1 MIIFVSIILAAAFLA
16 YANGANDNFKGVA
29 TLFGSGATDYKKAL
43 AWATITT
50 FLGSLSA
57 IFISAKLVT
66 AFSGRGL
73 VPEQIAQ
80 NPHFLLS
87 VGLGAALTV
96 FIATLSGI
104 PISTTHSLMG
114 ALIGAGII
122 AAGARIN
129 FSVLANKFFAPLL
142 ISPVFS
148 ALLTFILYPCF
159 KFCRVRLGIERQMC
173 LCAGGDKPQAVRIS
187 ADGSAVLQATGI
199 SLTIGQLKNCQAYY
213 QGKILGFDSQAI
225 LDKLHYLSSAAVSF
239 SRGLNDTPKIVA
251 PLLAISAFSL
261 KGEISLV
268 AAAIAIGGILNARKV
283 ALTMSRRITRMNHG
297 QGFSANIV
305 TALLVVFASG
315 LGLPVSTTH
324 VSCGSLFGIGL
335 MNKEA
340 NISVIRQ
347 IILAWVITAPLAGIL
362 SGLCFLGL
370 RYLG

>member
-1 MIIFVSIILAAAFLA
+1 MIISVLIILAAAFLA

-66 AFSGRGL
+66 AFSGKGF

-80 NPHFLLS
+80 NPYFLLS

-148 ALLTFILYPCF
+148 AVLTFILYPCF

-173 LCAGGDKPQAVRIS
+173 LCAGDKPQAVRIS

-239 SRGLNDTPKIVA
+239 SRGLNDTPKIA
-251 PLLAISAFSL
+251 ALLLVIGVFSL
-261 KGEISLV
+261 KEGIFLV

-305 TALLVVFASG
+305 TVLLVVFASG

-340 NISVIRQ
+340 NVSVIRQ